1 VGVIL
6 LLLVDFVVVVVVG
19 TILFLLFVVVYVG
32 DWCWEGCWGMSG
44 RKKRVLSSRCVFVC
58 LFLSGGF

>member
-1 VGVIL
+1 MGVIL
-6 LLLVDFVVVVVVG
+6 LLLVVVVVVVVG
-19 TILFLLFVVVYVG
+19 AILFLLFFVVYVG
-32 DWCWEGCWGMSG
+32 DWCWEGCWGMSE